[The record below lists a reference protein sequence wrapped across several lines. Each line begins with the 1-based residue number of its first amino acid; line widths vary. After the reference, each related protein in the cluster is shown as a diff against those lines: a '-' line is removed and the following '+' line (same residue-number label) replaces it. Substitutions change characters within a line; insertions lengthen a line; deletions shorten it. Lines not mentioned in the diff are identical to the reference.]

1 MQFAL
6 PISVAFT
13 PIMAARAAQSP
24 FMAAGPEVASLAT
37 LPYVLKDG
45 ESVDSVAARYNMTP
59 EALRKLNQFRTFA
72 NGWGHLR
79 AGDELDVPTAPLP
92 KVVWEGDKK
101 SSPHATP
108 KSDNAA
114 DHRVASWASQAGGLL
129 ANKPNGDALAAQ
141 ARGMATG
148 AAGSEVQ
155 QWLSQFGTARVQL
168 EADKNFSLKNSQLDL
183 LVPLHEQQD
192 RLTFAQGSLHRTD
205 ARTQANLGVGH
216 RRFNDGWMMG
226 GNAFLDHDLS
236 RSHSRM
242 GVGLEYWRDYLKL
255 DANGYLRL
263 TNWKD
268 SPDLTD
274 YQERPANGWDVR
286 AQAWLPSLPQLG
298 GKLTYEKYYGNEVGL
313 FGRDSRQRNPGAVT
327 AGVNYTPFPLL
338 TLNTEHR
345 QGQSGKSSARVGV
358 EVRYQLG
365 VPWRQ
370 QLDPGAVASLRSLA
384 GSRYDLVDRNNN
396 IVLEYR
402 KKEVVSLRTVE
413 AVSGHAGEKKSLGV
427 VVNSKYGLSHI
438 EWSAPTLLAAGGKI
452 LQEGAAEYAVVL
464 PVYQSMA
471 GSVNTYT
478 VSGIAMDKQGN
489 ASNQSETQVT
499 VQAPVISESQ
509 SSLSPAESTL
519 PADGKSTQVLTLSL
533 KDAQGQAVDIARSDV
548 VIHAEYA
555 KRSGGN
561 ASVSEP
567 KLVQAGIYEVTVVAG
582 TVPEVLVLTPVVSG
596 VPLPPARVVIN
607 DMAPDAA
614 KSSFTA
620 TPDTIV
626 ASDPSGTTLT
636 LTLKNAAGDALSGV
650 AEQLA
655 FVVSGESRAR
665 SVAGVTLSAVT
676 ESAQKGEYVATLK
689 GDAAG
694 KYTVVPK
701 YNGSAIGGLRVEVAV
716 TAGGVVVGEDAQS
729 SVQLDKASYVSGD
742 TMHVTVTL
750 KDAAG
755 NAVTGQSALL
765 TPDSVSVP
773 GAASQS
779 AVWSDNGDGTYGAS
793 YVAHAVGANL
803 KTTVT
808 LDGKSVSSAAYAVT
822 AGGVV
827 VGEDA
832 QSSVQLDKASY
843 VSGDTMHVTVTL
855 KDAAG
860 NAVTGQSAL
869 LTPDS
874 VSVPGAASQSAVWS
888 DNGDGTYGASYV
900 AHAVGA
906 NLKTT
911 VTLDGKSVSSAA
923 YAV

>member
-1 MQFAL
+1 
-6 PISVAFT
+6 
-13 PIMAARAAQSP
+13 MAARAAQSP
-24 FMAAGPEVASLAT
+24 FMAAGPEAASLAT

-45 ESVDSVAARYNMTP
+45 ESVDNVAARYNMTP

-92 KVVWEGDKK
+92 KVVWEDDKK
-101 SSPHATP
+101 PSPHATST
-108 KSDNAA
+108 SDNAA

-129 ANKPNGDALAAQ
+129 ANKPNGDALTAQ

-313 FGRDSRQRNPGAVT
+313 FGKDSRQRNPGAVT

-345 QGQSGKSSARVGV
+345 QGQSGKNSARVGV
-358 EVRYQLG
+358 EMRYQLG

-370 QLDPGAVASLRSLA
+370 QLDPGAVASLRSLT

-438 EWSAPTLLAAGGKI
+438 EWSAPTLRAAGGKI
-452 LQEGAAEYAVVL
+452 LQEGTAEYAVVL

-471 GSVNTYT
+471 GGVNTYT
-478 VSGIAMDKQGN
+478 VSGVAMDKQGN

-509 SSLSPAESTL
+509 SSFSPAESTL

-533 KDAQGQAVDIARSDV
+533 KDTQGQAVDIARSDV
-548 VIHAEYA
+548 VIHAEHA
-555 KRSGGN
+555 KRSRGN

-567 KLVQAGIYEVTVVAG
+567 KQVQAGIYEVTVVAG

-596 VPLPPARVVIN
+596 VSLSSARVVIN
-607 DMAPDAA
+607 DMAPDAE

-636 LTLKNAAGDALSGV
+636 LTLKNAAGDALSGMT
-650 AEQLA
+650 EKLA
-655 FVVSGESRAR
+655 FVVNGESRAR

-701 YNGSAIGGLRVEVAV
+701 YNGSAI
-716 TAGGVVVGEDAQS
+716 
-729 SVQLDKASYVSGD
+729 
-742 TMHVTVTL
+742 
-750 KDAAG
+750 
-755 NAVTGQSALL
+755 
-765 TPDSVSVP
+765 
-773 GAASQS
+773 
-779 AVWSDNGDGTYGAS
+779 
-793 YVAHAVGANL
+793 
-803 KTTVT
+803 
-808 LDGKSVSSAAYAVT
+808 
-822 AGGVV
+822 
-827 VGEDA
+827 
-832 QSSVQLDKASY
+832 
-843 VSGDTMHVTVTL
+843 
-855 KDAAG
+855 
-860 NAVTGQSAL
+860 
-869 LTPDS
+869 
-874 VSVPGAASQSAVWS
+874 
-888 DNGDGTYGASYV
+888 
-900 AHAVGA
+900 
-906 NLKTT
+906 
-911 VTLDGKSVSSAA
+911 
-923 YAV
+923 

>member
-13 PIMAARAAQSP
+13 PAMTAHAAQSP

-37 LPYVLKDG
+37 RSYVLKDG

-59 EALRKLNQFRTFA
+59 EALHKLNQFRTFA

-108 KSDNAA
+108 TSDNAA

-313 FGRDSRQRNPGAVT
+313 FGKDSRQRNPGAVT

-370 QLDPGAVASLRSLA
+370 QLDPGAVASLRSLT

-402 KKEVVSLRTVE
+402 KKEVINLRTVE

-452 LQEGAAEYAVVL
+452 LQEGTAEYAVVL
-464 PVYQSMA
+464 PVHQSMA
-471 GSVNTYT
+471 GGVNTYT
-478 VSGIAMDKQGN
+478 VSGVATDTQGN
-489 ASNQSETQVT
+489 ASNRSETQVT

-509 SSLSPAESTL
+509 SSFSPAESTL

-533 KDAQGQAVDIARSDV
+533 KDSQGQAVDIARSDV

-567 KLVQAGIYEVTVVAG
+567 KQVQAGIYEVTVVAG

-596 VPLPPARVVIN
+596 VSLPPARVVIN
-607 DMAPDAA
+607 DMAPDAE

-636 LTLKNAAGDALSGV
+636 LTLKNAAGVALSGM

-655 FVVSGESRAR
+655 FVVNGGGRAR

-676 ESAQKGEYVATLK
+676 ESAQKGEYAATLK

-701 YNGSAIGGLRVEVAV
+701 YNGAAIGELSAAVTV
-716 TAGGVVVGEDAQS
+716 TAGAVSEVRLAV
-729 SVQLDKASYVSGD
+729 DKDSYVSGSD
-742 TMHVTVTL
+742 IQVTVTL
-750 KDAAG
+750 KDAQG
-755 NAVTGQSALL
+755 NAVSGQASSL
-765 TPDSVSVP
+765 TD
-773 GAASQS
+773 
-779 AVWSDNGDGTYGAS
+779 AVA
-793 YVAHAVGANL
+793 VQHA
-803 KTTVT
+803 
-808 LDGKSVSSAAYAVT
+808 
-822 AGGVV
+822 
-827 VGEDA
+827 
-832 QSSVQLDKASY
+832 
-843 VSGDTMHVTVTL
+843 TL
-855 KDAAG
+855 KGEWREQAG
-860 NAVTGQSAL
+860 SYTATYTADQAGTGLQATLTLNGATASPAV
-869 LTPDS
+869 
-874 VSVPGAASQSAVWS
+874 
-888 DNGDGTYGASYV
+888 
-900 AHAVGA
+900 
-906 NLKTT
+906 
-911 VTLDGKSVSSAA
+911 
-923 YAV
+923 

>member
-24 FMAAGPEVASLAT
+24 FMAAGPEAASLAT

-45 ESVDSVAARYNMTP
+45 ESVDNVAARYNMTP

-92 KVVWEGDKK
+92 KVVWEDDKK
-101 SSPHATP
+101 PSPHATST
-108 KSDNAA
+108 SDNAA

-129 ANKPNGDALAAQ
+129 ANKPNGDALTAQ

-313 FGRDSRQRNPGAVT
+313 FGKDSRQRNPGAVT

-345 QGQSGKSSARVGV
+345 QGQSGKNSARVGV
-358 EVRYQLG
+358 EMRYQLG

-370 QLDPGAVASLRSLA
+370 QLDPGAVASLRSLT

-438 EWSAPTLLAAGGKI
+438 EWSAPTLRAAGGKI
-452 LQEGAAEYAVVL
+452 LQEGTAEYAVVL

-471 GSVNTYT
+471 GGVNTYT
-478 VSGIAMDKQGN
+478 VSGVAMDKQGN

-509 SSLSPAESTL
+509 SSFSPAESTL

-533 KDAQGQAVDIARSDV
+533 KDTQGQAVDIARSDV
-548 VIHAEYA
+548 VIHAEHA
-555 KRSGGN
+555 KRSRGN

-567 KLVQAGIYEVTVVAG
+567 KQVQAGIYEVTVVAG

-596 VPLPPARVVIN
+596 VSLSSARVVIN
-607 DMAPDAA
+607 DMAPDAE

-636 LTLKNAAGDALSGV
+636 LTLKNAAGDALSGMT
-650 AEQLA
+650 EKLA
-655 FVVSGESRAR
+655 FVVNGESRAR

-701 YNGSAIGGLRVEVAV
+701 YNGSAI
-716 TAGGVVVGEDAQS
+716 
-729 SVQLDKASYVSGD
+729 
-742 TMHVTVTL
+742 
-750 KDAAG
+750 
-755 NAVTGQSALL
+755 
-765 TPDSVSVP
+765 
-773 GAASQS
+773 
-779 AVWSDNGDGTYGAS
+779 
-793 YVAHAVGANL
+793 
-803 KTTVT
+803 
-808 LDGKSVSSAAYAVT
+808 
-822 AGGVV
+822 
-827 VGEDA
+827 
-832 QSSVQLDKASY
+832 
-843 VSGDTMHVTVTL
+843 
-855 KDAAG
+855 
-860 NAVTGQSAL
+860 
-869 LTPDS
+869 
-874 VSVPGAASQSAVWS
+874 
-888 DNGDGTYGASYV
+888 
-900 AHAVGA
+900 
-906 NLKTT
+906 
-911 VTLDGKSVSSAA
+911 
-923 YAV
+923 